1 VNLKSRNLI
10 RFWWVPALAV
20 LVASLAWTLR
30 DGLLVK
36 QELKVH
42 GVGIEATVTGLV
54 EVNPAKSG
62 PCLAAA
68 YRFTDP
74 GGGAQTGRV
83 GCRETADRGLR
94 PGATVHVTY
103 LPDDPTTHR
112 PGRFQDYSLWRELLL
127 TLAVVGAGVLLLLLA
142 SLAWIRFTSRTN
154 RPRSP

>member
-1 VNLKSRNLI
+1 M
-10 RFWWVPALAV
+10 

-74 GGGAQTGRV
+74 GGDEQSGRV
-83 GCRETADRGLR
+83 GCGETADQGLR

-127 TLAVVGAGVLLLLLA
+127 TLAVVGTGVLLLLLA
-142 SLAWIRFTSRTN
+142 GLAWNRFASRTN